1 MASDPDRTALRQID
15 RLFQAGSVTGLDD
28 GQLLDRFVADR
39 DESALEAL
47 VEWHG
52 PMVLGVCRRWLAN
65 PHDVDDAFQATFLI
79 LVRKARA
86 LRDVRRLGPWL
97 HGVAYRVAV
106 RTRADAA
113 RRRGAGTG
121 RGPARRRPGPDTDA
135 TDRLALRDELRGVV
149 DEEVAPPAGL
159 PARGGCV
166 V

>member
-1 MASDPDRTALRQID
+1 MASEPDRTALRQID
-15 RLFQAGSVTGLDD
+15 RLFQAGIVTGLDD

-65 PHDVDDAFQATFLI
+65 PHDVNDAFQATFLI

-97 HGVAYRVAV
+97 HGVAYRVSA
-106 RTRADAA
+106 RAGPMPPVGVGWSKPGPGPKPSLTFAP
-113 RRRGAGTG
+113 GSAGTPRRTLRH
-121 RGPARRRPGPDTDA
+121 RG
-135 TDRLALRDELRGVV
+135 
-149 DEEVAPPAGL
+149 
-159 PARGGCV
+159 
-166 V
+166 